1 MRRSILV
8 LAALFGAAG
17 CSQSA
22 DQPAANA
29 ATANTAAPAKKHPTY
44 CFFKTADTKAWAAS
58 RGADGNVAVK
68 GQAHLPDRRYMAAL
82 GDAEVEGDKATLW
95 LTMAPNTTGS
105 GAPGDVWDAA
115 ATIPDSK
122 EVEKVT
128 VLCGKK
134 SVAELPLK
142 KR

>member
-8 LAALFGAAG
+8 LGALFGVAG
-17 CSQSA
+17 CGQSA
-22 DQPAANA
+22 DQPAAN
-29 ATANTAAPAKKHPTY
+29 TAVANAAAPAKKHPTY
-44 CFFKTADTKAWAAS
+44 CFFKTADLKGWAAS
-58 RGADGNVAVK
+58 RGADGNVTVK

-95 LTMAPNTTGS
+95 LTMSPNTTGS
-105 GAPGDVWDAA
+105 GAPGDVWDAK
-115 ATIPDSK
+115 ATIPDSSA
-122 EVEKVT
+122 VAKVT

-134 SVAELPLK
+134 SVAELSLK